1 MEEYVRVPPPVN
13 TRVLQLP
20 LAGQPLLLSPLLYE
34 SSRYIYIYVRALSWA
49 IDEKGG
55 SCSIVNKGTD
65 CAEFESRLSTRSF
78 ACTEHVFNSLGLS
91 FFICKVEMI
100 MAIS

>member
-20 LAGQPLLLSPLLYE
+20 LAGQPLLLSSLLYK
-34 SSRYIYIYVRALSWA
+34 SSQYIYVRALSWA

-65 CAEFESRLSTRSF
+65 RAEFESRLST
-78 ACTEHVFNSLGLS
+78 
-91 FFICKVEMI
+91 
-100 MAIS
+100 